1 MSPLRDEMLTPRGE
15 LFNQDKDCQNNNNLA
30 IQLELDDKTQI
41 IKTQYTKSETKYDC
55 NAENDT
61 NTLEN
66 ITDICGG

>member
-1 MSPLRDEMLTPRGE
+1 MLTPRGE
-15 LFNQDKDCQNNNNLA
+15 LFNQDKDCQNNKSS

-41 IKTQYTKSETKYDC
+41 IKTQYIKSETNYDC

-66 ITDICGG
+66 ITNICGG